1 MNPADDWTPR
11 QEALLQEWS
20 VKASGL
26 RWLHTESA
34 SFYSLVADLVTIPTI
49 VISTGA
55 GITAL
60 KETCGGALT
69 IVVGALNLLAAFIV
83 TLTRYYTP
91 GARRDPAR
99 HHPSTGPDPSADT
112 VPAQGTR
119 RATTRPPPRTT
130 RSCSGGSRPS

>member
-1 MNPADDWTPR
+1 MLKDQDRIFTNLYGMGDRSLAGAQKRGHWDGTGDIIGR
-11 QEALLQEWS
+11 GRDKIIEQ

-60 KETCGGALT
+60 KETCGGAIT

-83 TLTRYYTP
+83 TMNRYYAP
-91 GARRDPAR
+91 G
-99 HHPSTGPDPSADT
+99 TF
-112 VPAQGTR
+112 
-119 RATTRPPPRTT
+119 
-130 RSCSGGSRPS
+130 